1 MITHISIKDFAII
14 KELNMDLHPGL
25 NVITGET
32 GAGKSIVIEAI
43 SMALG
48 SRADTDYVRTGAEKA
63 TVTIV
68 VDTDDVGTDDLL
80 EQAGISF
87 ENPMILQ
94 RQISAVGKSMCR
106 INGNIVP
113 LSVLNLFC
121 KRIADIHGQ
130 YDHQSLLNVDNHV
143 EILDLYG
150 KQDILPIKKMT
161 ADFYKGYVQ
170 ASSALNNIKKRL
182 IDSERQKEITRY
194 ELSEI
199 RTAGLTLGEDDTLE
213 EEIRL
218 MQNSEKIFEALSNS
232 YASLFSDD
240 RSASDILGK
249 AMRSIEGISE
259 FSKELEELAENI
271 SDAYYKLEDISH
283 FLRKYTDSINF
294 SPEELEE
301 KITRLDLIEKL
312 KRKYGGSMESIFAY
326 EKKAEAMLLSIE
338 NADEEIKELESKKS
352 LFKEQFDVAA
362 GRLSS
367 LRKRTA
373 EKLSAEI
380 TKELR
385 DLHFHDAIFT
395 VRSEIGDPSEKG
407 IDLVEF
413 LISANKGETPKPLA
427 KIASGGELSRIMLA
441 MKRIISDLDKIPT
454 MIFDEIDS
462 GISGA
467 TAGIVGK
474 KLLSISN
481 AHQVVCITH
490 LPQIAA
496 FGNIHYRIE
505 KFSDE
510 TSTQTTV
517 TPLNKEERI
526 EEIARLLSGT
536 SITEQSRANARELLA
551 LSMEQ
556 LP

>member
-25 NVITGET
+25 NMITGET

-68 VDTDDVGTDDLL
+68 VDTDDVNTDDIL
-80 EQAGISF
+80 EQSGIPF

-94 RQISAVGKSMCR
+94 RQISTVGKSMCR

-113 LSVLNLFC
+113 LSVLSLFC
-121 KRIADIHGQ
+121 KKVADIHGQ
-130 YDHQSLLNVDNHV
+130 YDHQSLLNTDNHI

-150 KQDILPIKKMT
+150 KEEILPIKKMT
-161 ADFYKGYVQ
+161 ADFYKGYTQ
-170 ASSALNNIKKRL
+170 AASALNNIKKKL
-182 IDSERQKEITRY
+182 IDAERQKEISRY
-194 ELSEI
+194 ELAEI
-199 RTAGLTLGEDDTLE
+199 RTAGLKPEEDDILE

-218 MQNSEKIFEALSNS
+218 MQNSEKIFEALTTS
-232 YASLFSDD
+232 YTSLFSDD
-240 RSASDILGK
+240 RSASDIIGK
-249 AMRSIEGISE
+249 AMRSIEGIAE
-259 FSKELEELAENI
+259 FSKDIEELAEAL
-271 SDAYYKLEDISH
+271 SETYYKMEDLGHS
-283 FLRKYTDSINF
+283 LRKYTDSISF

-301 KITRLDLIEKL
+301 KISRSDLIEKL
-312 KRKYGGSMESIFAY
+312 KRKYGGSIESIFAY
-326 EKKAEAMLLSIE
+326 EKKAEELLLRIE
-338 NADEEIKELESKKS
+338 NADQEIKELESRKA

-362 GRLSS
+362 ERLST
-367 LRKRTA
+367 LRKNAA

-385 DLHFHDAIFT
+385 DLHFHDAVF
-395 VRSEIGDPSEKG
+395 VVKSETGIPTEKG
-407 IDLVEF
+407 IDVLEF
-413 LISANKGETPKPLA
+413 LITANKGEMPKPLA
-427 KIASGGELSRIMLA
+427 KVASGGELSRIMLA
-441 MKRIISDLDKIPT
+441 MKRITSDLDKIPT

-474 KLLSISN
+474 KLLAISTS
-481 AHQVVCITH
+481 HQVLCITH

-496 FGNIHYRIE
+496 FGNTHYRIE
-505 KFSDE
+505 KFTDAI
-510 TSTQTTV
+510 STQTTV
-517 TPLNKEERI
+517 TPLNEIERVEEL
-526 EEIARLLSGT
+526 ARLLSGT
-536 SITEQSRANARELLA
+536 SITEQSRANARELLQ
-551 LSMEQ
+551 LSKA
-556 LP
+556 